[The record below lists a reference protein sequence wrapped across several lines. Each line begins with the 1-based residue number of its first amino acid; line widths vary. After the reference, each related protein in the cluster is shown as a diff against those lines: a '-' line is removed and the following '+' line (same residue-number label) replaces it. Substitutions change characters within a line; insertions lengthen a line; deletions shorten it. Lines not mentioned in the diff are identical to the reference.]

1 MTTFPEEVQTFI
13 EAMDVTAEDGAL
25 IKRYQDARNNGDI
38 ALANQ
43 ILQQIPYAAN
53 KLVNA
58 DKLQTIFDT
67 CAAVE
72 DFFLRKF
79 SPAYVVSD
87 EQPAYQDKDDF
98 WFEILG

>member
-1 MTTFPEEVQTFI
+1 MTTFPYEIQEFI

-43 ILQQIPYAAN
+43 ILSQIPYAAN

-58 DKLQTIFDT
+58 DKLQTIIDT
-67 CAAVE
+67 CAAMQ
-72 DFFLRKF
+72 DFFLKKF
-79 SPAYVVSD
+79 SPAYIVSD
-87 EQPAYQDKDDF
+87 EQPEIQDAGDF
-98 WFEILG
+98 WFDIL